1 MRCCHHSRVF
11 QRISVPT
18 SNRIPFSLP
27 LTTLPFT
34 TTVSLLVVWLV
45 CWTKYCDCV
54 EAFASVSPSP
64 VTTSFL
70 NAASVSSTMT
80 DSNTASNEASSLLQN
95 APFLET
101 LTVTANAYAAAH
113 GLQVETKP
121 TQPSTSANVL
131 YQMAPM
137 SLLPQAYPAAAFASA
152 QRLAPHFSRLVELVA
167 GDAAFL
173 HQTLGGSVATQD
185 AYTAKLLQLY
195 FHIYHPTFPTAFAAA
210 APELPAALRVA
221 AQSAD
226 RLGILRSDYML
237 HRRQENEYTI
247 QQVELNT
254 IASSFAGLACQVAQL
269 HRYLLARYGAASS
282 SVSNNDLDQFLLDNQ
297 RVIRPTDDMAAPAAV
312 GVPKNPTFER
322 LPRAMHL
329 AVQRYRARF
338 HTPTSTDP
346 CGILFVV
353 QPGETNTV
361 DQRMLEFQLWDTYG
375 IPVIRRSLAQIQAQ
389 VERDECTGALSIRD
403 PASGNMEIAVVYY
416 RAGYAPTDYPGGDLG
431 VEWQARALL
440 EASRATKCPG
450 LGYHLAGTKKVQ
462 QQLSRPGVLEQ
473 FFPGE
478 PVVVAELRQ
487 AFAGLYSL
495 GEDAS
500 ETDQKAV
507 RDVFHNYHKY
517 VLKPQREGG
526 GYNFYGEQLLQKI
539 KDNVVLS
546 DEEVKLSEALGEF
559 ILMERLF
566 PPQQTAI
573 LLRAGKVEG
582 NGLTISELGCFGTI
596 LVAGDAA
603 KEDAVVHNE
612 YAGFLLRTKFSNV
625 DEGGVASGF
634 ATLSSPYLC

>member
-1 MRCCHHSRVF
+1 MRYCCRNNPF
-11 QRISVPT
+11 QSTFTHKSKRIASFFPT
-18 SNRIPFSLP
+18 TI
-27 LTTLPFT
+27 
-34 TTVSLLVVWLV
+34 VVLLVVF
-45 CWTKYCDCV
+45 CSWTSYCDCV
-54 EAFASVSPSP
+54 EAFSIISPTA
-64 VTTSFL
+64 VTTVL
-70 NAASVSSTMT
+70 NAASSTSTMA
-80 DSNTASNEASSLLQN
+80 DSNTVSKESSAVLLQN
-95 APFLET
+95 TPFLET
-101 LTVTANAYAAAH
+101 LTTTANAYAAAH

-121 TQPSTSANVL
+121 TQPSTTGAANVL

-137 SLLPQAYPAAAFASA
+137 SLLPQAYPQAAFASA
-152 QRLAPHFSRLVELVA
+152 QRLAPHFSRLVERVA
-167 GDAAFL
+167 ADAGFL

-195 FHIYHPTFPTAFAAA
+195 FHIYYPSFPNAHPVAM
-210 APELPAALRVA
+210 EEDLPATLRQA
-221 AQSAD
+221 AQTAD

-237 HRRQENEYTI
+237 HRRHTDEAYSI

-269 HRYLLARYGAASS
+269 HRYLIERYSNF
-282 SVSNNDLDQFLLDNQ
+282 NNDLGQFLSDNQ
-297 RVIRPTDDMAAPAAV
+297 KVIRQGESTTPEADV
-312 GVPKNPTFER
+312 GVPQNPTLER
-322 LPRAMHL
+322 LPHAMHL
-329 AVQRYRARF
+329 AVERYRERF
-338 HTPTSTDP
+338 HATTSH

-361 DQRMLEFQLWDTYG
+361 DQRMLEFQLWDTYR
-375 IPVIRRSLAQIQAQ
+375 IPVIRRSLAQIHAQ
-389 VERDECTGALSIRD
+389 VQRDAATGSLSIRD
-403 PASGNMEIAVVYY
+403 QDYGSMEIALVYY
-416 RAGYAPTDYPGGDLG
+416 RAGYAPTDYPGGDDG
-431 VEWQARALL
+431 VEWQARAVL
-440 EASRATKCPG
+440 EASRATKCPC

-478 PVVVAELRQ
+478 PAVVTELRQ

-495 GEDAS
+495 GEDAN
-500 ETDQKAV
+500 ETDLNSV
-507 RDVFHNYHKY
+507 RDVFQNYHKY

-539 KDNVVLS
+539 KENVAVS

-582 NGLTISELGCFGTI
+582 AGLTISELGCFGTI

-603 KEDAVVHNE
+603 SEDAVVHNE